1 MAAPEPFASPKLMSQ
16 RSRGAITSETH
27 PYLQQELAAA
37 SRLIRDYCRWHVA
50 PAIRVDHVRRGHG
63 REQVWL
69 KAMQIASVDRV
80 TVDGDDWDAE
90 KLDRV
95 RFDPDTGWTNIEARD
110 VNLAFTAGYDTVP
123 ESIVSLTLQVAARA
137 LGSPLGFVR
146 EQAGGVAVTHTQV
159 GFNQAGGALLL
170 PAEEAILDEYRIG
183 RLP

>member
-1 MAAPEPFASPKLMSQ
+1 MQQ
-16 RSRGAITSETH
+16 RSRGAITAETH
-27 PYLQQELAAA
+27 PYLKQELAAA
-37 SRLIRDYCRWHVA
+37 SRLIRDYCRWHIA
-50 PAIRVDHVRRGHG
+50 PVMQVQHVRRGYG

-69 KAMQIASVDRV
+69 KAMQIASVDEV
-80 TVDGDDWDAE
+80 KVDGTEWEAE

-95 RFDPDTGWTNIEARD
+95 RVDPDTGWTNIEARD
-110 VNLAFTAGYDTVP
+110 VALTFTAGFDPVP

-146 EQAGGVAVTHTQV
+146 EQAGGVAVTHTQI

-170 PAEEAILDEYRIG
+170 PAEETMLDEYRIG